1 MTKQR
6 FRPEIREELVLRA
19 AIETARKPG
28 GWSRLTRQRIAHT
41 AGCSEGLVSRYL
53 GNMDEVR
60 HWIMKAAIR
69 EEILEIIVQS
79 LVANDGYAVRK
90 WLPKNLKQ
98 RSLLSI
104 LGV

>member
-1 MTKQR
+1 
-6 FRPEIREELVLRA
+6 
-19 AIETARKPG
+19 
-28 GWSRLTRQRIAHT
+28 
-41 AGCSEGLVSRYL
+41 
-53 GNMDEVR
+53 MDEVR